1 MKRANLVRDRF
12 LAELESWLSPSVL
25 YHAFTGEDDA
35 YRLAHI
41 ERLDPSMQEP
51 LLNKVMRKW
60 PQRLDRIAAERMEL
74 NQESKAVVRAFVQ
87 AKDPTPS
94 PD

>member
-1 MKRANLVRDRF
+1 MKRANLVRDQF

-25 YHAFTGEDDA
+25 YHAFSGESDA

-41 ERLDPSMQEP
+41 ERLDPLMQEP
-51 LLNKVMRKW
+51 LLNKAMREW
-60 PQRLDRIAAERMEL
+60 PERLERIAAERMEL
-74 NQESKAVVRAFVQ
+74 KQESKAVVRAFVES
-87 AKDPTPS
+87 ATAPS

>member
-25 YHAFTGEDDA
+25 YHAFTGEGDA

-51 LLNKVMRKW
+51 LLNKAMREW
-60 PQRLDRIAAERMEL
+60 PERLERIAAERMEL
-74 NQESKAVVRAFVQ
+74 KQESKAVVRAFVE
-87 AKDPTPS
+87 AAAAPS